1 MSRSRLRVATVV
13 LVALA
18 VTPSSAGAAP
28 PPGTYGARLGGHTM
42 VYLNTPPEQQEAAF
56 RATARA
62 GLRHLRMDF
71 AIGIVFPRG
80 GADFTA
86 VEHVNALAAAYGV
99 DVLGVITTTPWYL
112 GECPGGATQYAERCA
127 PAVRHERR
135 WRRMVARVARH
146 APNVRNWE
154 LGNEPDGFGF
164 VGGPHEY
171 ARWAALAAEGIRAAQ
186 PAATIAVGGF
196 AHHDNEAFIGQA
208 LNDPAHPLRTVI
220 DVANVHIRG
229 PLASLRSDIAAARA
243 VFARQGFAGP
253 LWVTETGYP
262 SKPEHQWDPVFKAGP
277 RDQSRFLVRALRAMM
292 AGGAQT
298 VFVTLRDTRE
308 FGSASPFA
316 SEGLVRW
323 PRLDRGG
330 SARAKPAFWAVRR
343 LAAKPCSC

>member
-1 MSRSRLRVATVV
+1 
-13 LVALA
+13 
-18 VTPSSAGAAP
+18 
-28 PPGTYGARLGGHTM
+28 M
-42 VYLNTPPEQQEAAF
+42 VYLNTPAEQQEAMF
-56 RATARA
+56 RATAAA

-71 AIGIVFPRG
+71 AIGVVFPRG
-80 GADFTA
+80 GADFSA
-86 VEHVNALAAAYGV
+86 VERVDALAVAHGV

-112 GECPGGATQYAERCA
+112 GECPGGAVQYAERCA
-127 PAVRHERR
+127 PAVRYERR
-135 WRRMVARVARH
+135 WLRMVARVVRH
-146 APNVRNWE
+146 APHVRHWE

-171 ARWAALAAEGIRAAQ
+171 ARWASLAAAGVRAAR
-186 PAATIAVGGF
+186 PGATIAIGGF
-196 AHHDNEAFIGQA
+196 AHHENEAFIGQA
-208 LNDPAHPLRTVI
+208 LNDRAHPLRAVI

-229 PLASLRSDIAAARA
+229 PLASLGPQVAAARA

-262 SKPEHQWDPVFKAGP
+262 SKPVHQWDPAFKGGP
-277 RDQSRFLVRALRAMM
+277 RDQSRFLVRALPAMM

-323 PRLDRGG
+323 PRLAGDGG
-330 SARAKPAFWAVRR
+330 ARPKPAFWAVRR
-343 LAAKPCSC
+343 LALARDRAALEGTVD